1 VRKLQNLGTLR
12 KIALRKV
19 AYLRKNCTPRQ
30 NLRKIVIWAKR
41 RNLRKNCALQDRD
54 FLQGLPSTSTVKG
67 ILLEVRE
74 GYFAERGMGN
84 AESCQG
90 VICG

>member
-1 VRKLQNLGTLR
+1 MQIVSKLQNLRTLR
-12 KIALRKV
+12 KIALCKV
-19 AYLRKNCTPRQ
+19 AY
-30 NLRKIVIWAKR
+30 
-41 RNLRKNCALQDRD
+41 LRKNCALQDRD
-54 FLQGLPSTSTVKG
+54 FLQGLPSTSKGKG